1 MALLAMCVQE
11 HICVLAAFVNYHQRK
26 QADAEQAYVT
36 SWCHAHHVPL
46 AILDVPF
53 TWSGNFEAAARTW
66 RYDFFEKLVKEN
78 KYDGILVAHHQ
89 DDLIETWMMQKERGI
104 VPKYYGLNAV
114 SYWHDILVYR
124 PLLSYRKQELEAYCT
139 KNQIVYF
146 VDETNLHGENR
157 RSQLRQEGNLSK
169 QEREE
174 ILKEIETANA
184 DLALIREEA
193 ASCLEAGGID
203 LQVYLAKREEVRLS
217 ALRQY
222 LDPDNR
228 FSCTNKQMKEI
239 DDLCHHDDFCLDF
252 HGSLIGREK
261 QHVYQVPAIGM
272 YQEVYESVCC
282 GSFDRYVI
290 SSSGST
296 VEAVSVKEDDFPL
309 MIRSVLPGDAIQM
322 RFGHKS
328 VHRFFVDR
336 HIPRALRS
344 GWPVVVNARGDLIL
358 VPGLGCDVNHYSH
371 SPSLY
376 VHAFTL
382 AELQPDHRPLMH
394 EKNGQKE
401 DMQNDA

>member
-11 HICVLAAFVNYHQRK
+11 HISVLAAFVNYHQRK

-46 AILDVPF
+46 AILDDPF

-114 SYWHDILVYR
+114 SYWHDIPVYR

-169 QEREE
+169 QEREK

-184 DLALIREEA
+184 HLALIREEA
-193 ASCLEAGGID
+193 ASCFEAGGID

-222 LDPDNR
+222 LDPDNH

-252 HGSLIGREK
+252 HGSLIGREN
-261 QHVYQVPAIGM
+261 QHVYLVDQANAYHDVFAQVRYGEFGR
-272 YQEVYESVCC
+272 YSTDSR
-282 GSFDRYVI
+282 GS
-290 SSSGST
+290 S
-296 VEAVSVKEDDFPL
+296 VEAVTLSTQDFPFVV
-309 MIRSVLPGDAIQM
+309 RSVQPGDTIRL
-322 RFGHKS
+322 RFGHKA

-336 HIPRALRS
+336 HIPRALRLT
-344 GWPVVVNARGDLIL
+344 WPVVVNAGGEIIL

-382 AELQPDHRPLMH
+382 AELQPGHRPLMY

-401 DMQNDA
+401 DMRNDA